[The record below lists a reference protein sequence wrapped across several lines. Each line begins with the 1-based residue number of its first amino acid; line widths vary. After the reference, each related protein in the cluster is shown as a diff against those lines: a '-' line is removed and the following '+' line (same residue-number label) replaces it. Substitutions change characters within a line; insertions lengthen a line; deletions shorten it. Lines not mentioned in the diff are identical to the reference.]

1 MIVKDLQILCLYFNS
16 IKVRLEHRT
25 FQDKRFGH
33 HNFNSIK
40 VRLELVVLL
49 SKDKL
54 CEYFN
59 SIKVRLEH
67 EHEPNQIDAYQISI
81 P

>member
-1 MIVKDLQILCLYFNS
+1 M
-16 IKVRLEHRT
+16 
-25 FQDKRFGH
+25 
-33 HNFNSIK
+33 NFNSIK

-54 CEYFN
+54 CVYFN
-59 SIKVRLEH
+59 SIKVRLEQRGSYLPSAV
-67 EHEPNQIDAYQISI
+67 ESISI